1 MHKFL
6 LKNAYPIVRILDSI
20 LTSSSSCS
28 SKSNHMLINEIR
40 ELVSDAL
47 AALSQSNQELLQ
59 QRQDGITKYLSKEYK
74 TLKPNVLP
82 DPKLLFGDDL
92 NSRIKLL
99 QASNKTCKT
108 NITSNNGRYYETFS
122 SNFSRNQENS
132 KNVKDFLRRII
143 STKTLFEKNR
153 NRDKDTNRSSSTEIR
168 EPGKGYTLEIKCN
181 TDTYN

>member
-74 TLKPNVLP
+74 T
-82 DPKLLFGDDL
+82 DL

-108 NITSNNGRYYETFS
+108 NITSNNGRYYKTFS
-122 SNFSRNQENS
+122 PNFSRNREKS

-153 NRDKDTNRSSSTEIR
+153 NRDKDTNRSSSKEIR

-181 TDTYN
+181 TDTYK

>member
-1 MHKFL
+1 MLTQL
-6 LKNAYPIVRILDSI
+6 LGYLIA
-20 LTSSSSCS
+20 SSTVVAVVVIN
-28 SKSNHMLINEIR
+28 KIILINKIKK
-40 ELVSDAL
+40 LVSDAL
-47 AALSQSNQELLQ
+47 AVLSQSNQELLQ

-74 TLKPNVLP
+74 T
-82 DPKLLFGDDL
+82 DL

-181 TDTYN
+181 TDTYK